1 MNNEKN
7 PNLFFF
13 RLCPGIGSSG
23 KNRNAPTNAKAAK
36 DSQKSAFP
44 TSSLTELNRIREIGI
59 KKRRGGRRPALRRL
73 ETVDI
78 NSQES
83 KIKCATP
90 SRSPVEASPINIIEG
105 LKM

>member
-59 KKRRGGRRPALRRL
+59 KKSRGGKKTSLK
-73 ETVDI
+73 TVRNRGYQLSRI
-78 NSQES
+78 ENHVCNSVKKSGRGVSNQYH
-83 KIKCATP
+83 
-90 SRSPVEASPINIIEG
+90 
-105 LKM
+105 

>member
-23 KNRNAPTNAKAAK
+23 KNRNAPTNANAAK

-44 TSSLTELNRIREIGI
+44 TSSLTELNRIREICSRVLLIRAG
-59 KKRRGGRRPALRRL
+59 RL
-73 ETVDI
+73 EADGGSDEVVDLYL
-78 NSQES
+78 
-83 KIKCATP
+83 
-90 SRSPVEASPINIIEG
+90 RSEG
-105 LKM
+105 GLAD